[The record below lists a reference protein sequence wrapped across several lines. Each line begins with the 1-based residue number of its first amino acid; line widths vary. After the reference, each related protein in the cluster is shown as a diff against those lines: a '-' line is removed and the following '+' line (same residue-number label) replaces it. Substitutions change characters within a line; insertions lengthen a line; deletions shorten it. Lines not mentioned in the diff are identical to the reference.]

1 MKLHKVVFRALMGM
15 KRTVFVI
22 GTDIHMAVDRAIKG
36 HNEAS
41 MEFIKRRMGN
51 KGSPTLEAMC
61 TVTEDSIESVE
72 EVAMSPYLVDGRVP
86 GLLMPLE
93 EIENKMRDPESVS
106 FGRQEGMAIAIEIAL
121 GLVINDDPA
130 PSTVVRRMQYEITKE
145 INREA
150 DKKTSTTTLK
160 YEVKVNIISTYMGVR
175 SGERVGGIIRTYNV
189 VAHSKSHAIALG
201 VERAL
206 TSWGEIVSPV
216 NEPFS
221 VCTSV
226 SEGKPV

>member
-145 INREA
+145 IN
-150 DKKTSTTTLK
+150 
-160 YEVKVNIISTYMGVR
+160 
-175 SGERVGGIIRTYNV
+175 
-189 VAHSKSHAIALG
+189 
-201 VERAL
+201 
-206 TSWGEIVSPV
+206 
-216 NEPFS
+216 
-221 VCTSV
+221 
-226 SEGKPV
+226 